1 MTFWRCCSAKHSS
14 VQRYNLTRIHCTGG
28 QPVISLQAGSVEG
41 YTDAERDLNKFLD
54 RMAKVAPDVDKG
66 CATFIWKLPNIRH
79 SLPYPSINLGLTR
92 TCHRVFLFGIRT
104 CPGKGRGPNFQISSN
119 VEELKTLQAKMLS
132 TPTPKAS
139 DDARMSDLVNDNR
152 KLGNKIR
159 MTLKKEQVRKL
170 CCFLLSCIHLGRVV

>member
-1 MTFWRCCSAKHSS
+1 
-14 VQRYNLTRIHCTGG
+14 
-28 QPVISLQAGSVEG
+28 
-41 YTDAERDLNKFLD
+41 
-54 RMAKVAPDVDKG
+54 
-66 CATFIWKLPNIRH
+66 
-79 SLPYPSINLGLTR
+79 
-92 TCHRVFLFGIRT
+92 
-104 CPGKGRGPNFQISSN
+104 
-119 VEELKTLQAKMLS
+119 MLS